1 MGDSAINFEIMYK
14 TIDEHPLMK
23 VITGTAL
30 MAQSLV
36 PQVIVERVWQA
47 NEVMVLIT
55 PALQFTGLVVGLI
68 ISHQVYKNYKLKNQ
82 ELEDKLNK

>member
-1 MGDSAINFEIMYK
+1 ME
-14 TIDEHPLMK
+14 EHPVVKL
-23 VITGTAL
+23 VTGLSL

-47 NEVMVLIT
+47 NEIMVLIT
-55 PALQFTGLVVGLI
+55 PALQFTGLIVGLI
-68 ISHQVYKNYKLKNQ
+68 ISYQVYKNYRLKNR